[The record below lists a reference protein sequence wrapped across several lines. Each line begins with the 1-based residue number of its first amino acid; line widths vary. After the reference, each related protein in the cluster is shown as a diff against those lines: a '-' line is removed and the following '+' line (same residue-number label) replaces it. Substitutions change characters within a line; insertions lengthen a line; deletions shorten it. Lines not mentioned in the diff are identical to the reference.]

1 MRSGRPFGRARL
13 AGEAPITPA
22 LGQRGSPIGR
32 GHRSPVGSWPDAATL
47 VVGERVDGTYT
58 LRAVATT
65 DLLERAKRR
74 LDSLSP
80 ERLRAAED
88 FLAYLEER
96 ETDEATEEI
105 LRLPDILA
113 ALEKAENEIRE
124 GRLTPV
130 EQLRRKA

>member
-1 MRSGRPFGRARL
+1 M
-13 AGEAPITPA
+13 
-22 LGQRGSPIGR
+22 
-32 GHRSPVGSWPDAATL
+32 
-47 VVGERVDGTYT
+47 
-58 LRAVATT
+58 ATT